1 MILNRNK
8 TQSGFTYIM
17 MMVAVMIVGIT
28 AGMGVKLVS
37 REVQA
42 DRETELLFRGMAY
55 RDAIRRYYQ
64 AGQVKSYPRT
74 LNALVMDPR
83 FPGMRYLRDLYRDPM
98 GGEQGE
104 WQLLRGA
111 DGGIIGVASRS
122 KEHPFKQANFPQGYE
137 QFADAKTYSEWTFTY
152 IPQAI
157 PKK

>member
-104 WQLLRGA
+104 WQLL
-111 DGGIIGVASRS
+111 
-122 KEHPFKQANFPQGYE
+122 
-137 QFADAKTYSEWTFTY
+137 
-152 IPQAI
+152 
-157 PKK
+157 